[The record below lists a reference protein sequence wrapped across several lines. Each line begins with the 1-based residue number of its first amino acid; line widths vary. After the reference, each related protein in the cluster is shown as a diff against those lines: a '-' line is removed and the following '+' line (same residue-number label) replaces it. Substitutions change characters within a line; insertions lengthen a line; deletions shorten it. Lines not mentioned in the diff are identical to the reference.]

1 MGDTSGNHETDC
13 IAKLQAIL
21 TESIAAGVP
30 GLSAAIA
37 TANGHWNLTAGSVDG
52 VAPVEPSHIFGI
64 GSITKVFVAVVVFQ
78 LIEEGKLHLSDT
90 VGKVLSPDLYRD
102 IDNAAS
108 ATVELLLSHHAGID
122 SWEDD
127 PVWIREGRGDKL
139 DPAHAWGKAE
149 PLEYIRR
156 PRKTAPNP
164 GEYGYANTNYTL
176 LGLIIEKA
184 TGNTAEREMRRRI
197 LGPLGMKHTF
207 LEGFEPGA
215 NDVRVAPRRYHWA
228 TDNFREDAGVPPA
241 FTEHGQLIDCTG
253 SNLSVEWTAGG
264 MVSSAS
270 DLVKLA
276 MALRGGT
283 LLHPASMALLTAW
296 TPITKNED
304 MGRGIFRR
312 KDGANEAW
320 IGHFGSVLGFT
331 GALWWK
337 EKGDAVIAV
346 IGNVGTVHC
355 GKVPSSAAHVVVNTD
370 MLELVTKLSVV
381 CNERLGARRI

>member
-1 MGDTSGNHETDC
+1 MGDTSRSHENDC

-21 TESIAAGVP
+21 TGSVAAGVP

-37 TANGHWNLTAGSVDG
+37 TANGHWTLTAGTVDG

-64 GSITKVFVAVVVFQ
+64 GSITKVFVAVVVLQ

-90 VGKVLSPDLYRD
+90 VGKVLSTSVHRD
-102 IDNAAS
+102 VDNAAS
-108 ATVELLLSHHAGID
+108 ANVERLLSHHAGID

-127 PVWIREGRGDKL
+127 PVWIREGRGDKI

-156 PRKTAPNP
+156 PRRTAPNP

-176 LGLIIEKA
+176 LGLMIEKV
-184 TGNTAEREMRRRI
+184 TGNTAEGEIRRRI
-197 LGPLGMKHTF
+197 LGPLDMRQTF
-207 LEGFEPGA
+207 LEGFEPSSNEGK
-215 NDVRVAPRRYHWA
+215 VAPRRYHWA
-228 TDNFREDAGVPPA
+228 TDNFCEVAGVSPA
-241 FTEHGQLIDCTG
+241 FTKHGQLVDCTG

-270 DLVKLA
+270 DLVKFA
-276 MALRGGT
+276 IALRDGK
-283 LLHPASMALLTAW
+283 LLSPQSMVVMTAW
-296 TPITKNED
+296 TSIAKNED

-312 KDGANEAW
+312 RDGAGEAW

-337 EKGDAVIAV
+337 EQGDAVITV
-346 IGNVGTVHC
+346 VGNVGTVHC
-355 GKVPSSAAHVVVNTD
+355 GKVPSSAGHVVIDTNI
-370 MLELVTKLSVV
+370 LELVASIGRV
-381 CNERLGARRI
+381 